1 MNLFHIS
8 VKDQEN
14 LSISRIYKL
23 VVFIGAW
30 SFPMMLLK
38 ANGKDIKLTQLLLEE
53 LKKKKEEKDAAVF
66 MEIHVWINMFALI
79 GTIDLQ

>member
-1 MNLFHIS
+1 
-8 VKDQEN
+8 
-14 LSISRIYKL
+14 
-23 VVFIGAW
+23 
-30 SFPMMLLK
+30 MMLLK